1 MKVTVDAVVFAYINK
16 ELNVLLIKR
25 AFEPFMDRWA
35 VPGGFMGDDESADN
49 SVLRKLSEET
59 NVKLEYLEQL
69 YTFTDVRRD
78 PRERIVSIAYYGLI
92 NPSSHLLG
100 TNIHAKEVRWF
111 PIQEIAKL
119 FNKNLV
125 AFDHWDIIRYAH
137 TRLQNKIKYEPI
149 GFELLPKQFTMSDLF
164 DLYVAILGNHLDRR
178 NFIKKINGF
187 EILKKTS
194 NKTAGHV
201 GRRAQLFEFNKEK
214 YNKLK
219 TKGFNFD
226 I

>member
-1 MKVTVDAVVFAYINK
+1 MKLTVDAVVFSYINK

-25 AFEPFMDRWA
+25 AFEPFLDAWA
-35 VPGGFMGDDESADN
+35 LPGGFMNPDESAEV
-49 SVLRKLSEET
+49 SVLRKLKEET
-59 NVKLEYLEQL
+59 NVSLNYLEQL
-69 YTFTDVRRD
+69 YTFTNVNRD
-78 PRERIVSIAYYGLI
+78 PRDRIVSIAHYGLI
-92 NPSSHLLG
+92 SPNFEFTP
-100 TNIHAKEVRWF
+100 NIHAKDVVWVPLSKVKEL
-111 PIQEIAKL
+111 QL
-119 FNKNLV
+119 
-125 AFDHWDIIRYAH
+125 AFDHYDIIRYAH
-137 TRLQNKIKYEPI
+137 TRLQNKVKYEPI

-164 DLYVAILGNHLDRR
+164 DLYVAILGDGLDRR

-201 GRRAQLFEFNKEK
+201 GRRAQLFEFNKDK

-226 I
+226 V

>member
-1 MKVTVDAVVFAYINK
+1 MKLTVDAVVFSYINK

-25 AFEPFMDRWA
+25 AFEPFLDAWA
-35 VPGGFMGDDESADN
+35 LPGGFMNPDESAEV
-49 SVLRKLSEET
+49 SVLRKLKEET
-59 NVKLEYLEQL
+59 NVNLNYLEQL
-69 YTFTDVRRD
+69 YTFTNVNRD
-78 PRERIVSIAYYGLI
+78 PRDRIVSIAHYGLI
-92 NPSSHLLG
+92 SPNYEFTP
-100 TNIHAKEVRWF
+100 NIHAKDVVWVPLRKIKEL
-111 PIQEIAKL
+111 QL
-119 FNKNLV
+119 
-125 AFDHWDIIRYAH
+125 AFDHYDIIRYAH
-137 TRLQNKIKYEPI
+137 TRLQNKVKYEPI

-164 DLYVAILGNHLDRR
+164 DLYVAILGDGLDRR

-226 I
+226 V